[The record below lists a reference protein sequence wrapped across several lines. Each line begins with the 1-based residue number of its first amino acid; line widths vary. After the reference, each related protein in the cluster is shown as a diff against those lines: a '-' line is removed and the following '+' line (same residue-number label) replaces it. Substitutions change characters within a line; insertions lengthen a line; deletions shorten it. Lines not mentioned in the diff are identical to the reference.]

1 MKRAVVAA
9 IVVLVVVF
17 GVGVFSATRRDIRQE
32 NVVADTVCPTDSSNT
47 LAAQSV
53 PTATFVP
60 CVSLLDG
67 GWSITSET
75 FDDNGT
81 TIAMT
86 GTDAVDLRWDLDFAE
101 SCSTDGLTREGQSGQ
116 VTSYVREETSGSTH
130 EREHVQVFDGGCV
143 TSALEVPTKYD
154 RTQVLDDVDATL
166 LLIPRSDIDLEVREQ
181 TDGELGLDP

>member
-1 MKRAVVAA
+1 MKRAVVAS

-17 GVGVFSATRRDIRQE
+17 GVGVYAATRGDIRQE
-32 NVVADTVCPTDSSNT
+32 NVVADTICPTDSSNT

-60 CVSLLDG
+60 CVSLLDSR
-67 GWSITSET
+67 WSMTSAT

-81 TIAMT
+81 TIKMT
-86 GTDAVDLRWDLDFAE
+86 GTDSVDLHWDVVFAD
-101 SCSTDGLTREGQSGQ
+101 SCSTDDLTLDGHSGE
-116 VTSYVREETSGSTH
+116 VTSYSREETSQLAH

-143 TSALEVPTKYD
+143 TSTLEVPTKYD
-154 RTQVLDDVDATL
+154 RARVLEDVDATL
-166 LLIPRSDIDLEVREQ
+166 VLIPRADIDLEVREQ